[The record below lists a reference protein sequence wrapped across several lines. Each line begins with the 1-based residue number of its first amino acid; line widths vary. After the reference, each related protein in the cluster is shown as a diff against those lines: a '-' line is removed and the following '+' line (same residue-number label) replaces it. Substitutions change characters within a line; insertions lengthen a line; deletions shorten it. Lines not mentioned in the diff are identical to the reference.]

1 MQKRAYDTVSF
12 DTEKEP
18 WTAWSKPGANGR
30 VKIFHANGKRLRLLE
45 LPPGFDEE
53 HWCLVGHQGYV
64 LEGRFTI
71 LFDDASFDC
80 GPGMAFSIPDGV
92 RHRSKGSPD
101 GRTLVFVVD
110 TAS

>member
-1 MQKRAYDTVSF
+1 MEKRAYDTVSF
-12 DTEKEP
+12 DTTKEP

-30 VKIFHANGKRLRLLE
+30 VKTFHSNGKRLRLLE

-71 LFDDASFDC
+71 IFDDTSFDC
-80 GPGMAFSIPDGV
+80 SPGMAFSIPDGV
-92 RHRSKGSPD
+92 RHRSKGHAD

-110 TAS
+110 DAT